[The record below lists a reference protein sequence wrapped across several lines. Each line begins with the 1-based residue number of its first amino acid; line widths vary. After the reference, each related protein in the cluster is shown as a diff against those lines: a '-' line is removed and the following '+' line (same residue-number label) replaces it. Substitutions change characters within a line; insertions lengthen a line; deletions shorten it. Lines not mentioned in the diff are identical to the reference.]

1 MATMFETMDARTL
14 PHALRRRRPLPLAT
28 GPNPVDRTLLLNLL
42 NAALATAIVS
52 VLRYRHNYCV
62 ARGLDAPGTAG
73 GYLVHSYEELRHA
86 DQLAERILQLGGEP
100 DFAPE
105 HLPTR
110 SRSQYAG
117 ASSLVE
123 MIRHDA
129 LAARQSIDSYR
140 ALIDFV
146 GETDPATTTLLNGI
160 LAVKSAHA
168 ARLADLLHGVAA
180 LA

>member
-1 MATMFETMDARTL
+1 MASMLETMDARTQ
-14 PHALRRRRPLPLAT
+14 PHALRRRAVPSASDAT
-28 GPNPVDRTLLLNLL
+28 AVDRTYLLNLL

-62 ARGLDAPGTAG
+62 ARGLNAPGTAG
-73 GYLVHSYEELRHA
+73 GFLVHSYEELRHA

-105 HLPTR
+105 HLQSR
-110 SRSQYAG
+110 SRGQYAG
-117 ASSLVE
+117 GGSLLE

-140 ALIDFV
+140 ALIEFLGTNDA
-146 GETDPATTTLLNGI
+146 ATSALLKAI
-160 LAVKSAHA
+160 LAAKSAHA
-168 ARLADLLHGVAA
+168 ARLAELLHGVAA
-180 LA
+180 LG